1 MNIQSILTNSILNN
15 INLGSNNTEGENSTS
30 FSSMLDNELNKLNDL
45 NNLNNVSSLSSVEEE
60 FNGTSFSTI
69 VSNAINKVND
79 AEINANNKI
88 EALIKGE
95 DVEMHEVMLAMQ
107 ESSLSL
113 QALIEVRNK
122 VVEAYKEINNIQL

>member
-15 INLGSNNTEGENSTS
+15 INLRSNNTEEINSTN
-30 FSSMLDNELNKLNDL
+30 FSSVLNNELSKLNNLNDL
-45 NNLNNVSSLSSVEEE
+45 NNLSSMEDE
-60 FNGTSFSTI
+60 FNGTSFSTV
-69 VSNAINKVND
+69 VSDAVNKVND
-79 AEINANNKI
+79 AEITANNKI

-122 VVEAYKEINNIQL
+122 VVEAYKEINNVQL